1 MSVIITFI
9 AAVFAFG
16 VMILFH
22 EAGHFVCAKFSGI
35 QVNEFSI
42 GMGPALFK
50 KIIRGT
56 QYSLRLLPIGGF
68 VAMEGEDSA
77 EADAA
82 QKQAQARRDA
92 EQAAEQPPEEDYNPI
107 PPEQRTGRPFN
118 EVSVTR
124 RFITVAAGA
133 AMNFVLAF
141 LVILVLVCR
150 QDALTGRT
158 VYSIGEGALCG
169 QTGLQPED
177 EILAVN
183 GRTCYVADDIVYELS
198 RTENYTAD
206 FTVRR
211 GGETVELKNVQ
222 FDTWQDDSG
231 NTHMALNFV
240 VYGLKKTPLRVLKET
255 FNYERYYGRIVF
267 SSLADLVRGRGSI
280 NDLSG
285 PVGIVSAIGQAASYG
300 LDDFLTLLALLSVNL
315 GIMNLL
321 PLPALDGGKLIFLI
335 WEGITKKP
343 VSTKVQEY
351 TSILGFALLFALLL
365 FATYNDIIRLVT
377 GQL

>member
-22 EAGHFVCAKFSGI
+22 EAGHFVCAKLSGI

-50 KIIRGT
+50 KIIKGT

-92 EQAAEQPPEEDYNPI
+92 ERPPEEDDYDPI

-118 EVSVTR
+118 EVSVAR

-141 LVILVLVCR
+141 LVILALVCR
-150 QDALTGRT
+150 QDALTSRI
-158 VYSIGEGALCG
+158 VYSIEEGALCG

-211 GGETVELKNVQ
+211 GGETLELKNVQ

-231 NTHMALNFV
+231 STHMALNFV

-321 PLPALDGGKLIFLI
+321 PLPALDGGKLVFLI

-343 VSTKVQEY
+343 VPSKVQEY

-365 FATYNDIIRLVT
+365 FATYNDIIRLAT
-377 GQL
+377 GQM